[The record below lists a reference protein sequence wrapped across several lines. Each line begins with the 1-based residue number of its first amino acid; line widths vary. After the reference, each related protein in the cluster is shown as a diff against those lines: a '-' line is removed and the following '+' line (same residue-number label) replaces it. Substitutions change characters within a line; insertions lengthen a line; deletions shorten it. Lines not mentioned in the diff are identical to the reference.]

1 MHSEPRGS
9 RGRVERYDDAS
20 TNQPVDS
27 TTGLLERA
35 RAGDR
40 SAAINL
46 LERATPSVREW
57 ARGRLP
63 QSVRND
69 ADTEDVVQDAVL
81 RTIRRITSFQHR
93 TVGGMQA
100 YLRASVINRIRD
112 LMRASGR
119 RGVVETLGDDVRS
132 PTPSALEV
140 AITRET
146 FDRFLVALQHL
157 RPADRQLIV
166 WRLEL
171 GYSVD
176 EIAAKLGKS
185 KAATGMSVTRA
196 MVRLAEELKT
206 SAQPPGDE

>member
-1 MHSEPRGS
+1 MDSEVRGS
-9 RGRVERYDDAS
+9 RGQGREYYEAS
-20 TNQPVDS
+20 PARPVDS
-27 TTGLLERA
+27 TIRVLERA

-40 SAAINL
+40 SAAIVL

-57 ARGRLP
+57 ARGRIP

-93 TVGGMQA
+93 TVGGMHA

-112 LMRASGR
+112 LVRASGR
-119 RGVVETLGDDVRS
+119 RGAVETLTDDVRS
-132 PTPSALEV
+132 PMPSALEV
-140 AITRET
+140 AITHET
-146 FDRFLVALQHL
+146 FDRFLDALQHL

-166 WRLEL
+166 WRLQL

-176 EIAAKLGKS
+176 EIATKLGKS
-185 KAATGMSVTRA
+185 KAAAGMSVTRA
-196 MVRLAEELKT
+196 TVRLGEELKL
-206 SAQPPGDE
+206 AARPLGGE

>member
-1 MHSEPRGS
+1 MKSEPRGS
-9 RGRVERYDDAS
+9 RVRGGEYYEGAPDRL
-20 TNQPVDS
+20 VDS
-27 TTGLLERA
+27 TIRVLERA
-35 RAGDR
+35 RTGDR
-40 SAAINL
+40 SAAITL

-63 QSVRND
+63 QSVRSD

-100 YLRASVINRIRD
+100 YLRASVTNRIRD
-112 LMRASGR
+112 LLRASGR
-119 RGVVETLGDDVRS
+119 RGVVETLGDDVRC
-132 PTPSALEV
+132 PMPSALEV
-140 AITRET
+140 AITHES
-146 FDRFLVALQHL
+146 FDRFLEALQHL

-176 EIAAKLGKS
+176 EIATKLGKS
-185 KAATGMSVTRA
+185 KAAAGMSVTRA
-196 MVRLAEELKT
+196 TVRLSEELRLA
-206 SAQPPGDE
+206 SERARGE